1 MEFKGVCVLLGVLL
15 LVNCSFQQQTPPKKK
30 KVLLESDTAKDAA
43 VEQLQKQIND
53 IVQELNL
60 LKEQQ
65 ALQTVCL
72 KGIKIHDKCFLADTV
87 RKRYHTASEDC
98 NAMGGVLGTPTSSYE
113 NDQLRD
119 YIRLSIGPDE
129 QVWLGINDMVTEGS
143 WMDQTGVSITFKNW
157 DTSNYR
163 SPQPDGG
170 KTQNCAVLSGA
181 SHGKWFDDNCREEK
195 PSVCQFNIV

>member
-15 LVNCSFQQQTPPKKK
+15 LVNCSFQQTSVRKKPLK
-30 KVLLESDTAKDAA
+30 KETTKDPAI
-43 VEQLQKQIND
+43 EELQRQIND
-53 IVQELNL
+53 ILQELNL

-72 KGIKIHDKCFLADTV
+72 KGIKINGKCFLAEPL

-98 NAMGGVLGTPTSSYE
+98 NALGGLLGTPNSTDE
-113 NDQLRD
+113 NNQLRD
-119 YIRLSIGPDE
+119 YIRQTIGPNE
-129 QVWLGINDMVTEGS
+129 QIWLGINDMVTEGTWVDTS
-143 WMDQTGVSITFKNW
+143 GLSMSYQNW

-163 SPQPDGG
+163 SRQPDGG
-170 KTQNCAVLSGA
+170 MSHNCAVLKVA
-181 SHGKWFDDNCREEK
+181 SNGKWFDENCRDEK